1 MTQDDPAAIR
11 SHHCPGQA
19 TGGPAPVIV
28 VGLDGSPASWDAF
41 AWAAGE
47 AVRSNGSLIAVY
59 ATPAVEPGAA
69 FGGPFD
75 YAAAEQA
82 RQEAARLLAAGA
94 AQLAS
99 DVGVPLS
106 FVREP
111 GGVTRALTCVAHS
124 ARADL
129 VVVGRSAKTL
139 HRLAGS
145 AGGRLVSRHDAP
157 VVVVVP

>member
-19 TGGPAPVIV
+19 TGGPPPVIV
-28 VGLDGSPASWDAF
+28 VELDGSPASRGAF
-41 AWAAGE
+41 AWGAGE

-94 AQLAS
+94 TQLAS
-99 DVGVPLS
+99 EVGVPLS

-124 ARADL
+124 ARL
-129 VVVGRSAKTL
+129 HFVGGGLFPTTLHPPARSAFT
-139 HRLAGS
+139 
-145 AGGRLVSRHDAP
+145 
-157 VVVVVP
+157 

>member
-59 ATPAVEPGAA
+59 ATPAVEPDAA

-94 AQLAS
+94 AQVAS

-111 GGVTRALTCVAHS
+111 SGVTRALTSVAH
-124 ARADL
+124 
-129 VVVGRSAKTL
+129 
-139 HRLAGS
+139 
-145 AGGRLVSRHDAP
+145 
-157 VVVVVP
+157 